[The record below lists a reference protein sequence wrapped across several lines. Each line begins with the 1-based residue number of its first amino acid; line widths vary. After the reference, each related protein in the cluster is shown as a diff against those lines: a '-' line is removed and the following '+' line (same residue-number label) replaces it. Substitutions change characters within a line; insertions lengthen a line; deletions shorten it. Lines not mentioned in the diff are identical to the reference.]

1 LPKSVARGVSAA
13 QQARKGAGAG
23 GDCPPADFV
32 FDWVSRQHPKKY
44 FKRMALFA
52 TIQPLFVLSGFAVGF
67 LVGMTGVGGG
77 SLMTP
82 LLILL
87 FHVHPVTAVGTDLIY
102 ASVTKTG
109 GSMVHGL
116 NRTIDWRIVRRLA
129 SGSLPASVL
138 TMAALWWLKFDPAA
152 YSALVTKCLGVALLA
167 TAAALLLRRR
177 LLASYSRRVGVLS
190 ERQTRTCTIVTGI
203 VLGVLVTISSVGAG
217 ALGVTA
223 LLLLYPELPIVRI
236 AGSDIAHAVPL
247 TLVAGTGHLV
257 AGGVDTAMLVSLLC
271 GSLPGIMLAS
281 LFAPRLPDLALRIVL
296 AVTLTIVALRL
307 LSA

>member
-1 LPKSVARGVSAA
+1 MIDPLYVA
-13 QQARKGAGAG
+13 
-23 GDCPPADFV
+23 
-32 FDWVSRQHPKKY
+32 
-44 FKRMALFA
+44 
-52 TIQPLFVLSGFAVGF
+52 SGFGVGL

-109 GSMVHGL
+109 GSLVHGF

-129 SGSLPASVL
+129 LGSLPASVL
-138 TMAALWWLKFDPAA
+138 TLAFLWLLKIDQAA
-152 YSALVTKCLGVALLA
+152 YSALVTKVLGVALIA
-167 TAAALLLRRR
+167 TAAALAMRRR
-177 LLASYSRRVGVLS
+177 LLATYSKRIGILS
-190 ERQTRTCTIVTGI
+190 DEQTRAYTIVTGV
-203 VLGVLVTISSVGAG
+203 VLGVLVTVSSVGAG

-223 LLLLYPELPIVRI
+223 LLLLYPELPVVRI

-247 TLVAGTGHLV
+247 TLIAGMGHV
-257 AGGVDTAMLVSLLC
+257 VTGGVDMTVLISLLC

-281 LFAPRLPDLALRIVL
+281 LFAPRLPDRALRIVL
-296 AVTLTIVALRL
+296 AVTLTVVAVRL

>member
-1 LPKSVARGVSAA
+1 
-13 QQARKGAGAG
+13 
-23 GDCPPADFV
+23 
-32 FDWVSRQHPKKY
+32 
-44 FKRMALFA
+44 MALFA
-52 TIQPLFVLSGFAVGF
+52 TINPLFALSGFAVGF

-87 FHVHPVTAVGTDLIY
+87 FQVHPVTAVGTDLIY

-109 GSMVHGL
+109 GSLVHGF
-116 NRTIDWRIVRRLA
+116 NKTIDWRIVRRLA
-129 SGSLPASVL
+129 SGSLPAALL
-138 TMAALWWLKFDPAA
+138 TLTALWLLHIDQAA
-152 YSALVTKCLGVALLA
+152 YGALVTKVLGVALIL

-177 LLASYSRRVGVLS
+177 LLASYARRVGVLTDN
-190 ERQTRTCTIVTGI
+190 QTRTITIVVGI
-203 VLGVLVTISSVGAG
+203 VLGVMVTISSVGAG

-223 LLLLYPELPIVRI
+223 LLLLYPELPVVKI

-247 TLVAGTGHLV
+247 TLVAGMGHL
-257 AGGVDTAMLVSLLC
+257 ASGGVDTGVLISLLC

-281 LFAPRLPDLALRIVL
+281 LFAPRLPDAALRIVL
-296 AVTLTIVALRL
+296 AITLTVVALRL

>member
-1 LPKSVARGVSAA
+1 
-13 QQARKGAGAG
+13 
-23 GDCPPADFV
+23 
-32 FDWVSRQHPKKY
+32 
-44 FKRMALFA
+44 MALLA
-52 TIQPLFVLSGFAVGF
+52 TIHPLFVLSGFAIGF

-109 GSMVHGL
+109 GSLVHGI

-129 SGSLPASVL
+129 TGSLPASLL
-138 TMAALWWLKFDPAA
+138 TLALLWMLKIDQSV
-152 YSALVTKCLGVALLA
+152 YSALVTKVLGVALLA

-177 LLASYSRRVGVLS
+177 LLATYSKRVGILS
-190 ERQTRTCTIVTGI
+190 EAQTRTYTIVTG
-203 VLGVLVTISSVGAG
+203 VMLGVLVTVSSVGAG

-223 LLLLYPELPIVRI
+223 LLLLYPELPAVRI

-247 TLVAGTGHLV
+247 TLVAGMGHL
-257 AGGVDTAMLVSLLC
+257 ASGGIDTGVLVSLLC

-281 LFAPRLPDLALRIVL
+281 LFAPRLPDRALRVVL
-296 AVTLTIVALRL
+296 AVTLIVVAIRL

>member
-1 LPKSVARGVSAA
+1 VI
-13 QQARKGAGAG
+13 
-23 GDCPPADFV
+23 DCVPAKNIL
-32 FDWVSRQHPKKY
+32 QKK
-44 FKRMALFA
+44 KMALLE
-52 TIQPLFVLSGFAVGF
+52 TIHPLFVASGFAVGF

-109 GSMVHGL
+109 GSVVHSF
-116 NRTIDWRIVRRLA
+116 NKTIDWRIVRRLA
-129 SGSLPASVL
+129 TGSLPAVVL
-138 TMAALWWLKFDPAA
+138 TLATLWLLKVDQAA
-152 YSALVTKCLGVALLA
+152 YSALVTKVLGVALLF

-177 LLASYSRRVGVLS
+177 LLASYSQRVGVLTDA
-190 ERQTRTCTIVTGI
+190 QTRTFTILTGI
-203 VLGVLVTISSVGAG
+203 VLGVMVTVSSVGAG

-223 LLLLYPELPIVRI
+223 LLLLYPELPVVRI

-247 TLVAGTGHLV
+247 TLVAGMGHL
-257 AGGVDTAMLVSLLC
+257 ASGGVDTGILISLLC
-271 GSLPGIMLAS
+271 GSLPGIMLSS
-281 LFAPRLPDLALRIVL
+281 LFAPRLPDRALRIVL
-296 AVTLTIVALRL
+296 AVTLTVVAIRL